1 MQLPLA
7 IVVMGRDA
15 EFAIAFELMRSGIFE
30 LLSMPAA
37 KGCQEIYWSEIFFQL

>member
-15 EFAIAFELMRSGIFE
+15 EFAIAFELMRSGIFD
-30 LLSMPAA
+30 
-37 KGCQEIYWSEIFFQL
+37 F